1 MKEKVVTIEDCFKL
15 RKQFEEYCKSAE
27 QNQFIWLFQADV
39 FMQHTLSHIEE
50 AIKDQN
56 GIRSMFR
63 CVYRL
68 MGLDYSKYIDEAYLK
83 NKELNKEGK

>member
-1 MKEKVVTIEDCFKL
+1 
-15 RKQFEEYCKSAE
+15 
-27 QNQFIWLFQADV
+27 
-39 FMQHTLSHIEE
+39 MQHTLSHIEE

-63 CVYRL
+63 CVYSI
-68 MGLDYSKYIDEAYLK
+68 MGLDYSEYIDEAYLK